1 MHERNVLPVVAGGTA
16 YYVQSLLF
24 PELLVGDRLRDS
36 AQAAGT
42 EVVDLSHIV
51 VDSVLGQRLAQLDHI
66 ERALL
71 QLLPSLPN
79 ISSVAGFAPGFP
91 IDRLPST
98 ALRDIEHFAISL
110 YTMLQ
115 TLDPE
120 TASRWHW
127 RDIRKVR
134 RCLEICTA
142 EGRPASE
149 VWAAQKA
156 ADSASLRE
164 TGSVARSRPR

>member
-1 MHERNVLPVVAGGTA
+1 MHERSVLPVVAGGTA

-36 AQAAGT
+36 AQASGA
-42 EVVDLSHIV
+42 EAVDLSHISS
-51 VDSVLGQRLAQLDHI
+51 DTVLGERLAQLGDDK
-66 ERALL
+66 RATLR
-71 QLLPSLPN
+71 LLPSLPN

-91 IDRLPST
+91 VERLPSSD
-98 ALRDIEHFAISL
+98 LRDIEHFAMSR
-110 YTMLQ
+110 YETLQ